1 MDAEQKKAVARLKKM
16 KVYKLIQ
23 VDPGRGEPAFDDWWF
38 WVAFET
44 DMLEDECGATL
55 RIHVSADELI
65 TDVTNAAT
73 TATNLVNASN
83 IVRRLLTSGQVPP
96 EVLEDVQR
104 AEAILTRT
112 TAQLTGGL
120 S

>member
-1 MDAEQKKAVARLKKM
+1 MT
-16 KVYKLIQ
+16 
-23 VDPGRGEPAFDDWWF
+23 EPI
-38 WVAFET
+38 E
-44 DMLEDECGATL
+44 
-55 RIHVSADELI
+55 VSARSGPAIVTCPHCHQAIRIVMDTDDLVS
-65 TDVTNAAT
+65 DVTNAAT

-104 AEAILTRT
+104 AEALLTRT

>member
-1 MDAEQKKAVARLKKM
+1 MNDVIEVQAALGPVL
-16 KVYKLIQ
+16 VTC
-23 VDPGRGEPAFDDWWF
+23 PG
-38 WVAFET
+38 
-44 DMLEDECGATL
+44 CGAVI
-55 RIHVSADELI
+55 RIHVCADELI
-65 TDVTNAAT
+65 ADVTNAAT

-104 AEAILTRT
+104 AEAILTCT
-112 TAQLTGGL
+112 AAQLTGGL

>member
-1 MDAEQKKAVARLKKM
+1 MTEIIEIEAAIGPVM
-16 KVYKLIQ
+16 ITC
-23 VDPGRGEPAFDDWWF
+23 P
-38 WVAFET
+38 
-44 DMLEDECGATL
+44 ECGATL
-55 RIHVSADELI
+55 RIHVSADELF

-104 AEAILTRT
+104 AEALLTRT
-112 TAQLTGGL
+112 TAHLTGGL

>member
-1 MDAEQKKAVARLKKM
+1 MTANDVIEVQAALGPVL
-16 KVYKLIQ
+16 VTC
-23 VDPGRGEPAFDDWWF
+23 PG
-38 WVAFET
+38 
-44 DMLEDECGATL
+44 CGAVM
-55 RIHVSADELI
+55 RIHVNTDELI
-65 TDVTNAAT
+65 ADVTNAAT
-73 TATNLVNASN
+73 TATNLVNAVN

-104 AEAILTRT
+104 AEALLTRT

>member
-1 MDAEQKKAVARLKKM
+1 MSEAIEVTASIGPAIVTCPHCGEVVRIRIDMDA
-16 KVYKLIQ
+16 
-23 VDPGRGEPAFDDWWF
+23 
-38 WVAFET
+38 
-44 DMLEDECGATL
+44 
-55 RIHVSADELI
+55 LI

-73 TATNLVNASN
+73 TATNLVNAN
-83 IVRRLLTSGQVPP
+83 TIIRRLLTSGQVPP

-104 AEAILTRT
+104 AEALLTHT